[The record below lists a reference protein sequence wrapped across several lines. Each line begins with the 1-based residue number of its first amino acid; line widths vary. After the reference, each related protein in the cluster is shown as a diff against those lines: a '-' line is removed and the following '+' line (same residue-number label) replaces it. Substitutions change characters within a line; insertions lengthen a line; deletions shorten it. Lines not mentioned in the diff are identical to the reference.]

1 MTVPTNFMPRR
12 FKSPET
18 ASDSSELTLPVSE
31 IVFPAVQC
39 QR

>member
-12 FKSPET
+12 FKSSET
-18 ASDSSELTLPVSE
+18 ASDSSELTLPVSKT
-31 IVFPAVQC
+31 VFPPVQC